1 VRLHNI
7 VQRQLIFSRR
17 LGPLLATQF
26 LGAFND
32 NALRFAII
40 MLFATHA
47 PVDDNTSR
55 SLIALTGAIFI
66 APFLIFSATAG
77 QIADKFEKANLI
89 KQIKSAELVVILI
102 AGYGFITS
110 NYYVLLLALFLMGT
124 QSTFFGPLKYAIL
137 PQHVRKEE
145 LLSANAA
152 LQATTY
158 AAILLGTISG
168 GLLIGPNKNETILVV
183 IVGVFIAVLGRLVA
197 QFIPNASASEPT
209 LKFEQNAIRAII
221 TTIQEITS
229 DKRLSLIVI
238 MISAFWFCGSCY
250 LAAIP
255 TYAKTLLNS
264 DNQFITLLNVMFTIG
279 IGIGALTCSLV
290 SKDRIRLPLVS
301 IGGIGAILAAFD
313 VFLIGLPEPALETV
327 TVLNFLHSADANR
340 LMFDLF
346 GIGLFGAIYIIPLYA
361 CLLRDLNPSRS
372 ARTLAALNIFNA
384 VFIVLSAVSAI
395 TIYGFGFN
403 EPELFGIVSSTSLI
417 GLAWAWKL
425 WPDLR
430 INSKALH

>member
-1 VRLHNI
+1 
-7 VQRQLIFSRR
+7 
-17 LGPLLATQF
+17 
-26 LGAFND
+26 
-32 NALRFAII
+32 
-40 MLFATHA
+40 
-47 PVDDNTSR
+47 
-55 SLIALTGAIFI
+55 
-66 APFLIFSATAG
+66 
-77 QIADKFEKANLI
+77 
-89 KQIKSAELVVILI
+89 
-102 AGYGFITS
+102 
-110 NYYVLLLALFLMGT
+110 MGT

-145 LLSANAA
+145 LMSANAA

-168 GLLIGPNKNETILVV
+168 GLLIGPNKNETILIVV
-183 IVGVFIAVLGRLVA
+183 VGVFIAVLGRLVA
-197 QFIPNASASEPT
+197 QFIPNASAGEPT
-209 LKFEQNAIRAII
+209 LKIEQNAIRAII
-221 TTIQEITS
+221 TTIREITF
-229 DKRLSLIVI
+229 DNRLLLIVT
-238 MISAFWFCGSCY
+238 MISAFWFCGSSY

-301 IGGIGAILAAFD
+301 IGGIGAIMAAFD
-313 VFLIGLPEPALETV
+313 VFLIGLPESALETV
-327 TVLNFLHSADANR
+327 TVLNFMHSADANR

-361 CLLRDLNPSRS
+361 CLLRDLNPARS

-384 VFIVLSAVSAI
+384 VFIVLSAVSTI
-395 TIYGFGFN
+395 TIYGFGFS

-430 INSKALH
+430 VNSKNLHLKW